1 MPLVLSFRENHSI
14 EQFSSEASTSYQAW
28 VGAEND
34 VYDELFVDELAT
46 R

>member
-34 VYDELFVDELAT
+34 VYDELFVDELVT